1 MRWAATD
8 LTAHS
13 ATTAPAAS
21 TATLPIRH
29 SFKRGPLTGNWLH
42 QQLDW
47 LSAEGFQLADKP
59 ARMAQLQARC
69 ERVHKDA
76 APALAEWLL
85 QVVQHPIPGL
95 DREPED
101 EQGVERGV
109 VQGVALADLT
119 TLRSEME
126 FWLPAHR
133 IQTRQLDQLC
143 QAHLM
148 PGVPRPSL
156 QSSTLHGMLMGFMD
170 LVFEHRGR
178 YWVLDYKSNALGNDD
193 AAYTTERLH
202 AAMAEHRYDV
212 QAAIYALA
220 LHRLLRSRLGARYDP
235 GQHLGGAAYL
245 FLRGIHGPA
254 GGTCTLTFSAEFLAA
269 LEAMLDPAEALNPES
284 RA

>member
-1 MRWAATD
+1 MALQGPSVLPSLSPLQVMRPADDERPVGNDQEEGVDGVALDVSLMRFAATVP
-8 LTAHS
+8 
-13 ATTAPAAS
+13 TAP
-21 TATLPIRH
+21 TATLPIWH

-47 LSAEGFQLADKP
+47 LSAEGFQLTNNP
-59 ARMAQLQARC
+59 ARMAQLHARC
-69 ERVHKDA
+69 ERAHKDV

-95 DREPED
+95 EREPEA
-101 EQGVERGV
+101 EQGVE
-109 VQGVALADLT
+109 QGVALADLT

-156 QSSTLHGMLMGFMD
+156 QTSTLHGMLMGFMD

-193 AAYTTERLH
+193 AAYSTAHLH
-202 AAMAEHRYDV
+202 AAMAEHRYDAPPFA
-212 QAAIYALA
+212 Q
-220 LHRLLRSRLGARYDP
+220 S
-235 GQHLGGAAYL
+235 
-245 FLRGIHGPA
+245 A
-254 GGTCTLTFSAEFLAA
+254 GHPL
-269 LEAMLDPAEALNPES
+269 
-284 RA
+284 